1 MSTHFFGEGNI
12 GSVPEFREF
21 PGGNN
26 EPSRLLRLNVYFDN
40 PVPKRDGTFEDRGG
54 FWAPVELWHRDAN
67 GQMHR
72 IGYLAAKVDR
82 GGPQSSLKVSAVVR
96 FRADGDE
103 NNTSLT
109 KYAPSVQQRGWGYTV
124 LVSGRLR

>member
-1 MSTHFFGEGNI
+1 MNV
-12 GSVPEFREF
+12 SVFNTDPEECQAYIEKEVSVGD
-21 PGGNN
+21 PITLGG
-26 EPSRLLRLNVYFDN
+26 
-40 PVPKRDGTFEDRGG
+40 RGG
-54 FWAPVELWHRDAN
+54 GVFKELWHRDAN

-72 IGYLAAKVDR
+72 IGYLAANAAR

-103 NNTSLT
+103 NNASLT